1 MTQKKHDKVDST
13 YPELWQ
19 SSWLL
24 FVLFLAYTLSFIDR
38 QILTLLV
45 GPIQNDIGLS
55 DFEISLLHGF
65 AFAIFF
71 SLAGLPL
78 GRLADHA
85 NRRVVIGI
93 GIATWS
99 VMTAL
104 CGLARSFGHLF
115 IARMCVGI
123 GEASLMPSAYSM
135 LSDAFPPKRLNT
147 AIAIFS
153 MGGTLGTGLA
163 LIVGGMLINFI
174 SEVDFLN
181 LKTVFGLESWQVC
194 FLVVG
199 FPGLLIALAMCFVIE
214 PSRKGVMRDSKSRH
228 LGYTVRGVM
237 NYLWKKKASY
247 SALFFAT
254 AFMTAL
260 SAGFI
265 MWYPSLLIRAHGYSI
280 IETGYAFGLIFLV
293 FGSSGALSGG
303 LLASRLTKKGI
314 LDANMRVIAIA
325 ATMSFPA
332 YLIAP
337 QISLTMLSL
346 LVVGFAIF
354 FTQMIAGVCVAAI
367 QLITPNQMRGQAS
380 AVFLLAVNCI
390 GFGIG
395 PSLVAIFN
403 DFIFYSENSLSL
415 SLTSTAILIGPICIA
430 WYWKSLPAY
439 RRQYMVNFGLHG
451 KET

>member
-1 MTQKKHDKVDST
+1 MIKNNLDEIDST
-13 YPELWQ
+13 YPKVWQ

-24 FVLFLAYTLSFIDR
+24 FVLFIAYTLSFIDR

-45 GPIQNDIGLS
+45 GPIQQDIGLS

-78 GRLADHA
+78 GRLADNA
-85 NRRVVIGI
+85 NRRFIIGT

-99 VMTAL
+99 LMTAL
-104 CGLARSFGHLF
+104 CGFAKSFGHLF
-115 IARMCVGI
+115 IARMCVGV

-135 LSDAFPPKRLNT
+135 LSDAFPPKKLNT

-163 LIVGGMLINFI
+163 LIAGGLLISFI
-174 SEVDFLN
+174 TEVDFLN
-181 LKTVFGLESWQVC
+181 LKAMFGFESWQVC
-194 FLVVG
+194 FIVVG
-199 FPGLLIALAMCFVIE
+199 LPGVLIALAMCFVIE
-214 PSRKGVMRDSKSRH
+214 PSRKGVTRDSKSRYVE
-228 LGYTVRGVM
+228 YTVKDVVR
-237 NYLWKKKASY
+237 YLWTKSSSY
-247 SALFFAT
+247 GALFFAT
-254 AFMTAL
+254 ALMTAL

-265 MWYPSLLIRAHGYSI
+265 MWYPSLLIRIHGYSI
-280 IETGYAFGLIFLV
+280 METGYAFGLIFLF

-303 LLASRLTKKGI
+303 LLASHMTKRGV

-325 ATMSFPA
+325 STLSFPA
-332 YLIAP
+332 YLISP
-337 QISLTMLSL
+337 QISTTSVSL
-346 LVVGFAIF
+346 LIAGLAIF

-395 PSLVAIFN
+395 PSLVAGFN
-403 DFIFYSENSLSL
+403 DFVFFNENSLSL
-415 SLTSTAILIGPICIA
+415 SLTVTAVLIAPICIV
-430 WYWKSLPAY
+430 WYWRSLPAY
-439 RRQYMVNFGLHG
+439 RNQYLANNDLQRM
-451 KET
+451 KT